1 MIQNLRLGTV
11 MPDKLPYP
19 CKLIEA
25 SYCTAANTA
34 GRGKIRSF
42 TAPGEDKRSH
52 ELSRIGCRILRY
64 GYGTKTRIR
73 DTSSIYKFQ

>member
-34 GRGKIRSF
+34 GRGKIR
-42 TAPGEDKRSH
+42 RV
-52 ELSRIGCRILRY
+52 SRHQG
-64 GYGTKTRIR
+64 KTNVAM
-73 DTSSIYKFQ
+73 S